1 MEFARAFH
9 SSYFEM
15 LGEHGYPGLVI
26 FLLLAGSTLL
36 MLRRLARQA
45 RRFAELKW
53 VVDLSDAL
61 QSGLAVFLTCGAF
74 VELGFQPMFWY
85 FVSMSL
91 CLNAYMWRVEH
102 METTE
107 LTGWRAMRADLI
119 KPPVAETSGWRKR
132 KAVSTTVPP

>member
-1 MEFARAFH
+1 MF
-9 SSYFEM
+9 
-15 LGEHGYPGLVI
+15 LV
-26 FLLLAGSTLL
+26 LAGSTLL

-45 RRFAELKW
+45 RRYPELKW

-74 VELGFQPMFWY
+74 VGLAFQPMFWY